1 MKNAVFSGSMYKIAH
16 LRTFFLQSTK
26 LVYGVYFEKKMGKT
40 KKGKLMSK
48 CQIFAQDV
56 LQKKNFYLL
65 VIKH

>member
-16 LRTFFLQSTK
+16 LRTFFTSTK

-56 LQKKNFYLL
+56 LQKNTF
-65 VIKH
+65 ISWS